1 MLLSSVGTGRML
13 DWDYRRVKDKIE
25 KLREARR
32 VERGDIEEKGM
43 DSDEEGDIRDDFP
56 IEKARLR
63 TMPLYSFFF
72 IAVTLGYGWCVQAKV
87 SIAGPLILQ
96 FLRESRP
103 YPCFLSALGMSCDVA
118 NHVWL
123 ARI

>member
-13 DWDYRRVKDKIE
+13 DWDYRRVRGKLE
-25 KLREARR
+25 KRREAKR
-32 VERGDIEEKGM
+32 VERGDPEDKVDEK

-56 IEKARLR
+56 IEMARLR

-96 FLRESRP
+96 FLRKSRP
-103 YPCFLSALGMSCDVA
+103 YPFCSFLFLCLWEV
-118 NHVWL
+118 L
-123 ARI
+123 